1 MSPELPSSLLREG
14 LMLLGT
20 VGAPMFAAALV
31 VGLLVGVLQAATQI
45 NDPATGFL
53 PRALAAGLVVWVAGP
68 WMAERLSGF
77 LASSIARM
85 SGHGG

>member
-1 MSPELPSSLLREG
+1 VNPELPSSLLREG
-14 LMLLGT
+14 LVLLGT
-20 VGAPMFAAALV
+20 VGAPMFVAALA

-53 PRALAAGLVVWVAGP
+53 PRALAAAVVTWAAGP
-68 WMAERLSGF
+68 WMAERLAGF

>member
-20 VGAPMFAAALV
+20 GGAPLFAAALL

-53 PRALAAGLVVWVAGP
+53 
-68 WMAERLSGF
+68 
-77 LASSIARM
+77 ASSIARM
-85 SGHGG
+85 SGHG